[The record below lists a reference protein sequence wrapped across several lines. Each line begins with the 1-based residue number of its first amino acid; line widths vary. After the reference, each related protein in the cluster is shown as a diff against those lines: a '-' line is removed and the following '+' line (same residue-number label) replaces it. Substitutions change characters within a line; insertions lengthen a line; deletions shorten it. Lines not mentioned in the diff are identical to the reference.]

1 MEKESINIE
10 LKSEALNEALSAPP
24 SWLTRSGNTL
34 FFIVIVV
41 LIGLGYFITYPDEIQ
56 GEAIIYNNRPPV
68 EFENLMYGKLVD
80 LKVSDGQEV
89 EQGEIIAQFDNK
101 INPVEIQKIQ
111 MFLSSLRHLDSVKQV
126 SIPASIRKVNLGI
139 LQQNWTILLSQV
151 TEWQNIKTS
160 DLYTKKINALRS
172 EIEQRKQL
180 NTIAQNK
187 LKLIEKDIEIQKEQ
201 TQSAKRLYS
210 KSAISKDELLTAE
223 KAENQLLQ
231 TFQNQKEVI
240 IQNEINISNLIKNLS
255 EQEFEGKQQLQKLS
269 SSIQSSVS
277 TLQVAIQSWEK
288 NTAWKAP
295 FSGKILFNRQLN
307 VNNFYRAGDASLVLV
322 PKGNKFTGIV
332 KIQATGAGKIK
343 PGQKVFIEL
352 SDYPKNEYGVLEVKV
367 KAITSIAKED
377 TYEVGI
383 ELPMQLLTS
392 YKKKIPAKAVLK
404 GKAKIITQNKRLLAR
419 FFDKVIGVVE
429 K

>member
-1 MEKESINIE
+1 M
-10 LKSEALNEALSAPP
+10 
-24 SWLTRSGNTL
+24 
-34 FFIVIVV
+34 
-41 LIGLGYFITYPDEIQ
+41 
-56 GEAIIYNNRPPV
+56 
-68 EFENLMYGKLVD
+68 
-80 LKVSDGQEV
+80 
-89 EQGEIIAQFDNK
+89 
-101 INPVEIQKIQ
+101 
-111 MFLSSLRHLDSVKQV
+111 
-126 SIPASIRKVNLGI
+126 
-139 LQQNWTILLSQV
+139 
-151 TEWQNIKTS
+151 
-160 DLYTKKINALRS
+160 
-172 EIEQRKQL
+172 
-180 NTIAQNK
+180 
-187 LKLIEKDIEIQKEQ
+187 
-201 TQSAKRLYS
+201 
-210 KSAISKDELLTAE
+210 
-223 KAENQLLQ
+223 
-231 TFQNQKEVI
+231 
-240 IQNEINISNLIKNLS
+240 
-255 EQEFEGKQQLQKLS
+255 
-269 SSIQSSVS
+269 
-277 TLQVAIQSWEK
+277 
-288 NTAWKAP
+288 
-295 FSGKILFNRQLN
+295 FNRQLN

>member
-1 MEKESINIE
+1 MKILNCSNNNISL
-10 LKSEALNEALSAPP
+10 LKIKYYLK
-24 SWLTRSGNTL
+24 
-34 FFIVIVV
+34 
-41 LIGLGYFITYPDEIQ
+41 Y
-56 GEAIIYNNRPPV
+56 II
-68 EFENLMYGKLVD
+68 
-80 LKVSDGQEV
+80 
-89 EQGEIIAQFDNK
+89 
-101 INPVEIQKIQ
+101 
-111 MFLSSLRHLDSVKQV
+111 
-126 SIPASIRKVNLGI
+126 
-139 LQQNWTILLSQV
+139 
-151 TEWQNIKTS
+151 
-160 DLYTKKINALRS
+160 KKINALRS